1 METHNDIDRQPKLAE
16 ARRRSGMAHR
26 ILVRLKEKGL
36 PEDMDQELSML
47 CTDLAD
53 IWGAHTILTENLK
66 TFIESDE
73 DSWSHLG
80 DVLVDIRSELDHM
93 KWHINSIEE
102 PIHRI
107 VERAYELEA
116 QNNVT
121 EDFE

>member
-1 METHNDIDRQPKLAE
+1 MEMNKDINRQPKLAE

-36 PEDMDQELSML
+36 PEEMDQELSKL

-53 IWGAHTILTENLK
+53 IWSAHTSLTDNLK

-73 DSWSHLG
+73 DDWGRLG

-93 KWHINSIEE
+93 KWHINSVDE
-102 PIHRI
+102 PIQRI
-107 VERAYELEA
+107 AERAYALGA
-116 QNNVT
+116 RNNIT
-121 EDFE
+121 EDSK